1 MGVYRHLTGGRGI
14 AVAKGKRTMRN
25 NELAASVG
33 QTIFWIWLVIV
44 VAAGLGYFLWL
55 RWRRAHPVHKPKPPP
70 KRSYSQ
76 NLQQRVAPHRHGHK
90 QGRRRGRTSSEGD
103 QTP

>member
-1 MGVYRHLTGGRGI
+1 VE
-14 AVAKGKRTMRN
+14 KGKRTMRN

-33 QTIFWIWLVIV
+33 RTIFWIWLVIV
-44 VAAGLGYFLWL
+44 VAAALGYFLWQ

-76 NLQQRVAPHRHGHK
+76 TLQQRLASNRQGHK
-90 QGRRRGRTSSEGD
+90 HKRSRGSAPPAGPPS
-103 QTP
+103 P